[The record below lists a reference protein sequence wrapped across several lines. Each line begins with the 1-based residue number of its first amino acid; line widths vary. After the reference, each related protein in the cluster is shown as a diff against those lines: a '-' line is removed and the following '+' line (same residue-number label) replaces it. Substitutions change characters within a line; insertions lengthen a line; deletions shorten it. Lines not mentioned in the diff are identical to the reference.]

1 MSTRDVAPLALASW
15 TPVIDDWLATESR
28 GHDLNLAGNPN
39 LIPLGLGLPAPE
51 LFPVAALQAAASRLL
66 VGRAR
71 ALQYGA
77 VPKALAEHVVALMA
91 ARGVRCSASQVVLT
105 NGAQQAMS
113 LLAQLLVEPGQA
125 VVLEEVCFPGLR
137 WAVQPREARLVTVPI
152 DLMDGLTR
160 GMDLDALEALLTQG
174 LRPAFIYAMGAGH
187 NPTGVSLGED
197 ARQRLVELARRFRTP
212 VLEDDAYG
220 FLQYE
225 STQPAIRALDEEW
238 VLYVGSFSKILAPGL
253 RVGWLVVPP
262 ALAAR
267 LSYMKS
273 SAHLETATFAQ
284 HLVSEYLDH
293 EDIGAHIEGICASYR
308 HRRNTMLAAMAE
320 HFPAGLRYTRP
331 TSGMF
336 VWIELAP
343 GIDTYDLLDRSL
355 RECQVMFFPG
365 HSSAATP
372 QRPSGHCMRLCFSN
386 ASAEQI
392 AEGVKRLGALLRALP
407 G

>member
-1 MSTRDVAPLALASW
+1 
-15 TPVIDDWLATESR
+15 
-28 GHDLNLAGNPN
+28 
-39 LIPLGLGLPAPE
+39 
-51 LFPVAALQAAASRLL
+51 VAALQAAASRLL
-66 VGRAR
+66 VGQAR

-77 VPKALAEHVVALMA
+77 VPKALTEHVVALMA
-91 ARGVRCSASQVVLT
+91 ARGVRCSANQVVLT

-137 WAVQPREARLVTVPI
+137 WAVQPREARLVTVPL
-152 DLMDGLTR
+152 DLER

-187 NPTGVSLGED
+187 NPTGVSLGAD

-225 STQPAIRALDEEW
+225 NAQPAIRALDEDW
-238 VLYVGSFSKILAPGL
+238 VLYAGSFSKILAPGL

-273 SAHLETATFAQ
+273 SANLETATFAQ

-343 GIDTYDLLDRSL
+343 GVDTYDLLARSL

-372 QRPSGHCMRLCFSN
+372 QRTSGHCMRLCFSN

>member
-15 TPVIDDWLATESR
+15 TSAIDDWLATESR
-28 GHDLNLAGNPN
+28 GHDLNLAGNPD

-71 ALQYGA
+71 ALQYGSLPA
-77 VPKALAEHVVALMA
+77 ALAEHVVALMA
-91 ARGVRCSASQVVLT
+91 ARGVQCSADQIVLT

-113 LLAQLLVEPGQA
+113 LLAQLLVEPGQP

-137 WAVQPREARLVTVPI
+137 WAVQPRGARLVTVPI
-152 DLMDGLTR
+152 DLER
-160 GMDLDALEALLTQG
+160 GMDLDALERLLGQG

-187 NPTGVSLGED
+187 NPTGVSLGAD
-197 ARQRLVELARRFRTP
+197 ARQRLVALARRYRTP

-225 STQPAIRALDEEW
+225 AAAPAIRALDEDW
-238 VLYVGSFSKILAPGL
+238 VLYAGSFSKILAPGL
-253 RVGWLVVPP
+253 RVGWLVVPRP
-262 ALAAR
+262 LAAR
-267 LSYMKS
+267 LAYMKS
-273 SAHLETATFAQ
+273 SANLETATFTQ

-293 EDIGAHIEGICASYR
+293 EDIRAHIAGVCASYR

-320 HFPAGLRYTRP
+320 HFPAGLRHTRP
-331 TSGMF
+331 TSGLF
-336 VWIELAP
+336 VWIELP
-343 GIDTYDLLDRSL
+343 RHIDTYDVLERSL
-355 RECQVMFFPG
+355 REHQVMFFPG
-365 HSSAATP
+365 ASSAATP
-372 QRPSGHCMRLCFSN
+372 ERPSRHCMRLCFSN

-392 AEGVKRLGALLRALP
+392 AEGVKRLGALLGAVLQ
-407 G
+407 

>member
-15 TPVIDDWLATESR
+15 TSIIDDWLATESR
-28 GHDLNLAGNPN
+28 GHDLKLAGNPD

-51 LFPVAALQAAASRLL
+51 LFPVEALQAAASRLL

-71 ALQYGA
+71 ALQYGP
-77 VPKALAEHVVALMA
+77 VPGALAEHVVSLMA
-91 ARGVRCSASQVVLT
+91 ARGVRCSPQQVVLT
-105 NGAQQAMS
+105 SGAQQAMS
-113 LLAQLLVEPGQA
+113 LLAQLLVEPGQP
-125 VVLEEVCFPGLR
+125 VVMEEVCFPGLR
-137 WAVQPREARLVTVPI
+137 WAVQPRGARVVTVPV
-152 DLMDGLTR
+152 DLER

-174 LRPAFIYAMGAGH
+174 ARPAFVYAMGAGH
-187 NPTGVSLGED
+187 NPTGVSLGAE

-225 STQPAIRALDEEW
+225 HAQPAIRALDEDW

-262 ALAAR
+262 ALATR

-293 EDIGAHIEGICASYR
+293 EDIRAHIERICASYR
-308 HRRNTMLAAMAE
+308 HRRNTMLAAMDE
-320 HFPAGLRYTRP
+320 HFPPGLRYTRP

-336 VWIELAP
+336 VWIELPAGP
-343 GIDTYDLLDRSL
+343 TRIDTYDLLDRAL
-355 RECQVMFFPG
+355 REHQVMFFPG

-372 QRPSGHCMRLCFSN
+372 ERPSGHCMRLCFSN

-392 AEGVKRLGALLRALP
+392 AEGVKRLGTLLRALP

>member
-1 MSTRDVAPLALASW
+1 MSTRDVAPFALASW
-15 TPVIDDWLATESR
+15 TSAIDDWLATESR
-28 GHDLNLAGNPN
+28 GHDLNLAGNPD

-77 VPKALAEHVVALMA
+77 VPRALAEHVVGLMA
-91 ARGVRCSASQVVLT
+91 ARGVRCSAEHVVIT
-105 NGAQQAMS
+105 SGAQQAMS
-113 LLAQLLVEPGQA
+113 LVAQLLVEPGQP

-137 WAVQPREARLVTVPI
+137 WAVQPRQARLVTVPV
-152 DLMDGLTR
+152 DLER
-160 GMDLDALEALLTQG
+160 GMDLDALEALLAQG
-174 LRPAFIYAMGAGH
+174 PRPAFIYAMAAGH
-187 NPTGVSLGED
+187 NPTGVSLGAD
-197 ARQRLVELARRFRTP
+197 ARQRLVALARRFRTP

-225 STQPAIRALDEEW
+225 GEQPALRALDEEW

-273 SAHLETATFAQ
+273 SASLETATFSQ

-293 EDIGAHIEGICASYR
+293 EDIRAHIASICASYR

-336 VWIELAP
+336 VWIELPA
-343 GIDTYDLLDRSL
+343 GTDTYAVLERSL
-355 RECQVMFFPG
+355 REHQVMFFPG
-365 HSSAATP
+365 ASSAATP
-372 QRPSGHCMRLCFSN
+372 ARPSGHCMRLCFSN

-392 AEGVKRLGALLRALP
+392 AEGVKRLGTLLRALL